1 MDLHNFFMQIK
12 MSLSSLYGI
21 TINNTLP
28 LVPGVTKIL
37 WVTFTNVPSTR
48 RVVVELH
55 FKSGEV
61 SRMAPHLHT
70 LE

>member
-1 MDLHNFFMQIK
+1 
-12 MSLSSLYGI
+12 MSLSLLYGI
-21 TINNTLP
+21 TINNALR
-28 LVPGVTKIL
+28 LVPGVIMML

-55 FKSGEV
+55 FKSGEL
-61 SRMAPHLHT
+61 SRTAPHLHT